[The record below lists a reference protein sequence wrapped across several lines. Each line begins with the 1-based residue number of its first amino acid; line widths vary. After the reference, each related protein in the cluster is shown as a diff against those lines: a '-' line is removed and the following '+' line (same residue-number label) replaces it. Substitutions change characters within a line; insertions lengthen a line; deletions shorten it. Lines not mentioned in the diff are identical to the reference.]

1 MKCTLWAAATPGGG
15 KSLKQTAGGRPLEPW
30 AVHAA
35 LWGHCGASAGVFLAP
50 CPFCD
55 VEQGPPHDGVG
66 AVEERLVV
74 GRDMSIT
81 LDEQCRCT
89 GLSGCGVVVFSLV
102 RANTSSVLWSV
113 HNWKG
118 SVLEAGADG
127 FDTCND
133 GVQFPV

>member
-1 MKCTLWAAATPGGG
+1 
-15 KSLKQTAGGRPLEPW
+15 
-30 AVHAA
+30 
-35 LWGHCGASAGVFLAP
+35 
-50 CPFCD
+50 

-81 LDEQCRCT
+81 PDEQCRCT

-118 SVLEAGADG
+118 SVLEEGAEV
-127 FDTCND
+127 FDT
-133 GVQFPV
+133 